1 METSSELS
9 ELATALA
16 LTQGEIEGA
25 TKDSENPAFKNGGK
39 VIKYADLSS
48 VWDAFQK
55 VGPKNGLSVVQA
67 PGEMIENRMTMTTML
82 LHKSGQ
88 YIRQTLSIPLSKVDA
103 QGYGSAT
110 TYARRY
116 ALAAFVGICPEDDD
130 GNAASEPAP
139 KQQKSLPQQLI
150 TPEQLQQLNELID
163 QVGGDKAK
171 TCAHYKIKSLNLMNT
186 GMYAEIMHSLNKK
199 LKELGNEQ

>member
-1 METSSELS
+1 METSAELS

-139 KQQKSLPQQLI
+139 KQQKPKPEPLI
-150 TPEQLQQLNELID
+150 TADQLSQINDLADETAS
-163 QVGGDKAK
+163 DKAK
-171 TCAHYKIKSLNLMNT
+171 LCAHYKVASLDKMNNA
-186 GMYAEIMHSLNKK
+186 MFIDAMHKMQSKK
-199 LKELGNEQ
+199 KDTAND